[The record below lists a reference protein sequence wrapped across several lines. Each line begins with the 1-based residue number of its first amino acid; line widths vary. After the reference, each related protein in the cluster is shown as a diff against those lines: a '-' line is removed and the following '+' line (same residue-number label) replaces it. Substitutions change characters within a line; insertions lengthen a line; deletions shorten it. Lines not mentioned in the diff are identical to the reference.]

1 MTEIQS
7 YSLLF
12 FIFTSSYSVLVYL
25 ARTAPFS
32 TSKGGLAKNSWSVW
46 LANQIQSSMGIER
59 EAFLA
64 RLSKLV
70 VIVCKYGIAA
80 WTLFFP
86 ENLSLRFWVLV
97 WVLLLVVEILRKA
110 AQFYIPVK
118 WENVSLKLDSEH
130 FWLVHLI
137 VLGTAEMQITGS
149 APWGIASLVGFYL
162 LFAGESKSTI
172 LASIED
178 VASCAWATVALFYL
192 AGIPIEN
199 IFKFAVILGIVL
211 IARGIVRLLFGRAWI
226 RRRFWWVAQFC
237 LMTSLIIK
245 SLVVLD
251 VFAIFNS

>member
-1 MTEIQS
+1 MTDIQI
-7 YSLLF
+7 YSLIF
-12 FIFTSSYSVLVYL
+12 FASILVYSLLVYL

-32 TSKGGLAKNSWSVW
+32 TSKGGLAKHSWSVW
-46 LANQIQSSMGIER
+46 FAQQIQSSMGIER

-64 RLSKLV
+64 RLAKLV

-80 WTLFFP
+80 WTLFNP
-86 ENLSLRFWVLV
+86 ESLSLRFWVLV
-97 WVLLLVVEILRKA
+97 WVLLLVVETLRKA

-130 FWLVHLI
+130 FWLIHLI
-137 VLGTAEMQITGS
+137 VLGTAELQINGS
-149 APWGIASLVGFYL
+149 APWGIATLVGFYL
-162 LFAGESKSTI
+162 LFAGESKSSI

-178 VASCAWATVALFYL
+178 VASCAWATVALLYL
-192 AGIPIEN
+192 AGTAIDN
-199 IFKFAVILGIVL
+199 VVKFGAILGIVL
-211 IARGIVRLLFGRAWI
+211 MARGIVRLVFGRAWI

-251 VFAIFNS
+251 VFSVFNS